1 MNENLT
7 TERPTFVTHL
17 ECAMHG
23 RPLRGGHAAQ
33 SLQGRKAA
41 AGALRPRRREEGAD
55 QGRAERAPGRSV
67 EMARASARAQGRK
80 HRQPRRG
87 CDAADFAAEAREE
100 ARRRRDHR
108 EGRRPPADR
117 LVQGAR
123 PRDGGVDGE
132 GARRQAHGDADQ
144 RQCRR
149 GARRLREPLRHP
161 HHHLLSGGYARD
173 QSLRDRAR
181 RRARLSRQ
189 RADRRL
195 RQAGG
200 AGQGGGRLV
209 RHLDLEGAVPDRGQE
224 DDGARTCRA
233 VRLGRARRDLLSDRR
248 RHRPDRHVEGLR
260 RA

>member
-1 MNENLT
+1 MNSNLT

-23 RPLRGGHAAQ
+23 DRYEADQAAQ

-41 AGALRPRRREEGAD
+41 AGPLRPRGREEGAD
-55 QGRAERAPGRSV
+55 ERGAERAPGRPM
-67 EMARASARAQGRK
+67 EMARASARAQGAG

-87 CDAADFAAEAREE
+87 CDAADFAAEARQET
-100 ARRRRDHR
+100 RRRRDHR

-144 RQCRR
+144 RQRR
-149 GARRLREPLRHP
+149 RRDGRLRQPLRHQDDD
-161 HHHLLSGGYARD
+161 LLSGGYARD
-173 QSLRDRAR
+173 QPLGDRAR
-181 RRARLSRQ
+181 RRERLSRE
-189 RADRRL
+189 RPDRRL

-200 AGQGGGRLV
+200 AGPAKRQAGS
-209 RHLDLEGAVPDRGQE
+209 
-224 DDGARTCRA
+224 T
-233 VRLGRARRDLLSDRR
+233 RR
-248 RHRPDRHVEGLR
+248 P
-260 RA
+260 